1 MLSNFFY
8 FFYFILIILSSIG
21 FGFLIQN
28 QSNIKTNEFYNI
40 GSFGIS
46 GLFILNIV
54 SYSLSLIDRI
64 NPIIYIC
71 IILIG
76 ILIFF
81 FLL

>member
-1 MLSNFFY
+1 MLLIFY
-8 FFYFILIILSSIG
+8 FFIFPDNFIMYRFWL
-21 FGFLIQN
+21 LIQN

-64 NPIIYIC
+64 NPIVNIC

-81 FLL
+81 LL